1 MVFYYDYETN
11 EKICRSV
18 VNFKSIF
25 ESKTLYFLF
34 EKTQEIHLSCFSCII
49 QKKKKKSSPRL
60 SSVLV
65 RIRLG
70 LFQFDLLF
78 QISWHPILERK
89 KEKYNH
95 ILFRKILSRRS
106 ILSFIIYDN
115 FTSTTTIHAIKTFLH
130 DEKNKSKSLLF

>member
-11 EKICRSV
+11 EKICRSALY
-18 VNFKSIF
+18 FKSTS

-78 QISWHPILERK
+78 QISWHPIFERK
-89 KEKYNH
+89 KNIITSFSGK
-95 ILFRKILSRRS
+95 FLSRRS